1 MPLSPHS
8 SPSRL
13 PFPCPPLRHPPSHP
27 STLPLLLLCASNYW
41 LNRLA
46 EEGSASTVT
55 QWKVAPPLGS
65 ASSPHDS
72 VTSLSHVG
80 GALASHVNVSFTR
93 ANGQEED
100 GDDFDLLDF
109 DDDASSNIDALLD
122 EAEEQHQLN
131 AALEFSACD
140 ADAHHA
146 LEDEEQ
152 RMVALATKNSLSGT
166 CATTAAH
173 LHKER
178 ELHYTF

>member
-1 MPLSPHS
+1 M
-8 SPSRL
+8 
-13 PFPCPPLRHPPSHP
+13 
-27 STLPLLLLCASNYW
+27 
-41 LNRLA
+41 
-46 EEGSASTVT
+46 
-55 QWKVAPPLGS
+55 
-65 ASSPHDS
+65 
-72 VTSLSHVG
+72 
-80 GALASHVNVSFTR
+80 ASHVNVSFTR